1 MINPESRTRE
11 WIESI
16 RTQYP
21 YIKDV
26 SLLEKT
32 IRAFSLLE
40 SLVRS
45 GCPFVFKG
53 GTALMLHLGSTRRLS
68 IDIDIVCK
76 PGTNI
81 WDYLERYASEYGF
94 TDVKEVSRKARSNV
108 PKSHAAYEYLVS
120 YPAGYSSG
128 EILLDVLYEDIDY
141 TRMLTLPIESPLLKT
156 DGDPVLVQVPSLE
169 DMLGDKLTAF
179 APHTTGIPFFK
190 GDKPFSMEI
199 MKQLFDVS
207 SILDRTD
214 TLEIVSSTFHKLVPI
229 ELGYRGLDTL
239 SAQDVLS
246 DAFDTAMNICLYGA
260 LNKQEYSYLTD
271 GAHRVN
277 GFILIENYTM
287 ERAVRDAAKVAYLAR
302 LIETGTNEV
311 RHYSKD
317 IDAALAAALIE
328 DQDMNKLNRLKKVNI
343 EAFFYCLQLA
353 QLK

>member
-11 WIESI
+11 WIEI
-16 RTQYP
+16 LRKQYP
-21 YIKDV
+21 YIKDA

-45 GCPFVFKG
+45 GCPFIFKG
-53 GTALMLHLGSTRRLS
+53 GTALMLHLGSSRRLS

-76 PGTNI
+76 PGTNV
-81 WDYLERYASEYGF
+81 WDYLERYAGEYGF
-94 TDVKEVSRKARSNV
+94 TGVKVISRESRTNV
-108 PKSHAAYEYLVS
+108 PKSHAAYEYVVS

-141 TRMLTLPIESPLLKT
+141 TQVLTLPIESPLLKI
-156 DGDPVLVQVPSLE
+156 DGEPMMVRIPSLE

-190 GDKPFSMEI
+190 NEKPFSMEI

-207 SILDRTD
+207 SIIDRINNLD
-214 TLEIVSSTFHKLVPI
+214 IVSSTFHKLVPL

-239 SAQDVLS
+239 SAQDVLN
-246 DAFDTAMNICLYGA
+246 DVYDTAMNICLYGA
-260 LNKQEYSYLTD
+260 LNKQEYNYLTD

-277 GFILIENYTM
+277 GFILTENYTM
-287 ERAVRDAAKVAYLAR
+287 ERAVRDAAKVAYLVR
-302 LIETGTNEV
+302 LIQLGINEV
-311 RHYSKD
+311 RHYTKEA
-317 IDAALAAALIE
+317 DATLTNILIE
-328 DQDMNKLNRLKKVNI
+328 NQSINKLNRIKKINT
-343 EAFFYCLQLA
+343 EAFFYCHQLEK
-353 QLK
+353 LL

>member
-1 MINPESRTRE
+1 
-11 WIESI
+11 
-16 RTQYP
+16 
-21 YIKDV
+21 
-26 SLLEKT
+26 
-32 IRAFSLLE
+32 
-40 SLVRS
+40 
-45 GCPFVFKG
+45 
-53 GTALMLHLGSTRRLS
+53 
-68 IDIDIVCK
+68 
-76 PGTNI
+76 
-81 WDYLERYASEYGF
+81 
-94 TDVKEVSRKARSNV
+94 
-108 PKSHAAYEYLVS
+108 
-120 YPAGYSSG
+120 
-128 EILLDVLYEDIDY
+128 
-141 TRMLTLPIESPLLKT
+141 
-156 DGDPVLVQVPSLE
+156 
-169 DMLGDKLTAF
+169 
-179 APHTTGIPFFK
+179 
-190 GDKPFSMEI
+190 MEI

-239 SAQDVLS
+239 SAQDVLR

-302 LIETGTNEV
+302 LIETATNEV

-317 IDAALAAALIE
+317 MDAAIAAALIE

>member
-1 MINPESRTRE
+1 MISPESRTRE
-11 WIESI
+11 WIESL
-16 RTQYP
+16 RTHYP
-21 YIKDV
+21 YIKDA

-40 SLVRS
+40 SLARS
-45 GCPFVFKG
+45 GCPFIFKG
-53 GTALMLHLGSTRRLS
+53 GTALMLHLGSSRRLS

-76 PGTNI
+76 PGTNV
-81 WDYLERYASEYGF
+81 WDYLERYAGEYGF
-94 TDVKEVSRKARSNV
+94 TGVKEVSRKARTNV

-141 TRMLTLPIESPLLKT
+141 TRLFTLPIESPLLKT
-156 DGDPVLVQVPSLE
+156 EGEPAMVQVPSLE

-214 TLEIVSSTFHKLVPI
+214 TLESVSSTFHKLVPI
-229 ELGYRGLDTL
+229 ELSYRGLDTL
-239 SAQDVLS
+239 TAQDVLK
-246 DAFDTAMNICLYGA
+246 DAYATAMNICQYGA
-260 LNKQEYSYLTD
+260 LNKQEYTYLTD

-277 GFILIENYTM
+277 SFILIENYTM
-287 ERAVRDAAKVAYLAR
+287 ERAVRDAAKLAYLAR
-302 LIETGTNEV
+302 LIQLRINEV
-311 RHYSKD
+311 QHYTKKA
-317 IDAALAAALIE
+317 DASLASEIIE
-328 DQDMNKLNRLKKVNI
+328 DQTLNKLNRLKKVNI
-343 EAFFYCLQLA
+343 EAFFYCKRLEELI
-353 QLK
+353 

>member
-1 MINPESRTRE
+1 MISPESRTRE
-11 WIESI
+11 WIESLRI
-16 RTQYP
+16 QYP
-21 YIKDV
+21 YIKDA

-53 GTALMLHLGSTRRLS
+53 GTALMLHLDSSRRLS

-81 WDYLERYASEYGF
+81 GDYLERYAAEYGF
-94 TDVKEVSRKARSNV
+94 TGVKEFSRQSRTLV
-108 PKSHAAYEYLVS
+108 PKTHASYQYLVS
-120 YPAGYSSG
+120 YPSGYTNG
-128 EILLDVLYEDIDY
+128 EILLDVLYEDIQY
-141 TRMLTLPIESPLLKT
+141 NQVMSLPIQSRLLKT
-156 DGDPVLVQVPSLE
+156 EGEVVMVRVPSLE

-190 GDKPFSMEI
+190 GEKPFSMEI

-214 TLEIVSSTFHKLVPI
+214 NLAIVRRTFNRLVPI
-229 ELGYRGLDTL
+229 ELSYRGLEGL
-239 SAQDVLS
+239 SAEDVLT
-246 DAFDTAMNICLYGA
+246 DAYNTAMNICLYGA
-260 LNKQEYSYLTD
+260 LDRQEYTWLTS

-277 GFILIENYTM
+277 GFILTENYAM

-302 LIETGTNEV
+302 LLQLGIDEV
-311 RHYSKD
+311 QHYSKEMD
-317 IDAALAAALIE
+317 VTLTKEIIQ
-328 DQDMNKLNRLKKVNI
+328 DQRLNKLNRLKKVNA
-343 EAFFYCLQLA
+343 EAFFYSRRLEELG
-353 QLK
+353 

>member
-11 WIESI
+11 WIESL

-21 YIKDV
+21 YIKDA

-53 GTALMLHLGSTRRLS
+53 GTALMLHLGSSRRLS

-76 PGTNI
+76 PGTNV
-81 WDYLERYASEYGF
+81 WDYLERYAGEYGF
-94 TDVKEVSRKARSNV
+94 TGVKEVSRKARTNV

-141 TRMLTLPIESPLLKT
+141 TQVLTIPIKSPLLKT
-156 DGDPVLVQVPSLE
+156 DGDPALVQIPSLD

-190 GDKPFSMEI
+190 DDKPFSMEI

-207 SILDRTD
+207 SILDRTN
-214 TLEIVSSTFHKLVPI
+214 TLETVTSTFHKLVPI

-239 SAQDVLS
+239 TAQDVLE
-246 DAFDTAMNICLYGA
+246 DAYNTAMNICLYGA
-260 LNKQEYSYLTD
+260 LNKQEYNYLTD

-287 ERAVRDAAKVAYLAR
+287 ERAVRDAAKVAYLSR
-302 LIETGTNEV
+302 LIQLGINEF
-311 RHYSKD
+311 RHYTKD
-317 IDAALAAALIE
+317 ADAALASALIE
-328 DQDMNKLNRLKKVNI
+328 DQALNKLNRIKKVSS
-343 EAFFYCLQLA
+343 EAFFYCLQLEHL
-353 QLK
+353 Q

>member
-11 WIESI
+11 WIESL

-21 YIKDV
+21 YIKDA

-53 GTALMLHLGSTRRLS
+53 GTALMLHLGSSRRLS
-68 IDIDIVCK
+68 IDIDIVCR
-76 PGTNI
+76 PGTNV
-81 WDYLERYASEYGF
+81 WDYLERYAGEYGF
-94 TDVKEVSRKARSNV
+94 TGVKEVSRKARTNV

-120 YPAGYSSG
+120 YPAGYSNG

-141 TRMLTLPIESPLLKT
+141 TRVLTLPIESPLLKT
-156 DGDPVLVQVPSLE
+156 DGEPVLVQVPSLE

-190 GDKPFSMEI
+190 DGKPFSMEI

-207 SILDRTD
+207 SILDRID
-214 TLEIVSSTFHKLVPI
+214 SLETVSSTFYKLVPI

-239 SAQDVLS
+239 TAKDVLK
-246 DAFDTAMNICLYGA
+246 DAYDTAMNICMYGV
-260 LNKQEYSYLTD
+260 LDNQEYACLTD

-287 ERAVRDAAKVAYLAR
+287 ERAVRDAAKVAYLVR
-302 LIETGTNEV
+302 LLQTGATEV
-311 RHYSKD
+311 KHYSREMD
-317 IDAALAAALIE
+317 TELATALIV
-328 DQDMNKLNRLKKVNI
+328 DPDLKKLNRLKKTNA
-343 EAFFYCLQLA
+343 EAFFYARRLEDLG
-353 QLK
+353 